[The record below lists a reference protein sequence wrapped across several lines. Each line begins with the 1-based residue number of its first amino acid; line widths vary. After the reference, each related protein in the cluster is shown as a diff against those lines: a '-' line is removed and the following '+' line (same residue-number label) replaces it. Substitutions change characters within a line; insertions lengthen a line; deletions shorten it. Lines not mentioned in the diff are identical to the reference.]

1 MKRIIPLFVIATVV
15 TSFALKDRWF
25 PRVQQLLPNAAPHSI
40 YLGYVEAETTYIAAP
55 VAGRIVSRPVKRGD
69 TITQDAIVF
78 QLDPATAEADVAR
91 YTAAIQTAKANLAN
105 LQTGKREE
113 EQDVVRAQRKEAEAA
128 LALAEKELKRN
139 STLVSGGIE
148 AQERLDVLHSQAEQL
163 RARIEQLR
171 AQEAAGDLGGRMAEL
186 DAAEA
191 RVQEAEA
198 SLAGAQSHL
207 QDLAPRAPLGAVV
220 DDTFYDVGEWVTA
233 GQPVASLLAP
243 DQIKLRF
250 FVPEKDVALAQRG
263 NVVDF
268 SCDNCPA
275 GLQATITYVA
285 PRVEYTPPVIYSES
299 ARDKLVFL
307 VEALPTAPNDAL
319 RPGLPVE
326 VNRFAGATP

>member
-1 MKRIIPLFVIATVV
+1 MKRIIPLFVVAAVA

-25 PRVQQLLPNAAPHSI
+25 PRVQNWLPGTGKRAI

-55 VAGRIVSRPVKRGD
+55 VAGRIVARPVDRGD
-69 TITQDAIVF
+69 AIAQDSVVF
-78 QLDPATAEADVAR
+78 QLDSAAAEAGVAR
-91 YTAAIQTAKANLAN
+91 YTAAIQTAKAELAN

-128 LALAEKELKRN
+128 LALAELEITRN

-148 AQERLDVLHSQAEQL
+148 AQERLDVLTSQAEQW

-198 SLAGAQSHL
+198 QLAEARSKL
-207 QDLAPRAPLGAVV
+207 SDLAPRAPADAVV

-233 GQPVASLLAP
+233 GQAVASLIAP

-250 FVPEKDVALAQRG
+250 FVPEADVALAQPG
-263 NVVDF
+263 TVIDF
-268 SCDNCPA
+268 TCDSCPP
-275 GLQATITYVA
+275 GLQATINYVA
-285 PRVEYTPPVIYSES
+285 PRVEFTPPVIYSES
-299 ARDKLVFL
+299 AREKLVFL
-307 VEALPTAPNDAL
+307 VEALPTASNDAL
-319 RPGLPVE
+319 RPGLPIEVE
-326 VNRFAGATP
+326 RLAGRAP